1 MTLRAMP
8 TGEATA
14 GSGGACG
21 PGGAAG
27 PHGGGGTD
35 GTGLLVAV
43 EQNYSGQ
50 MSLIHR
56 MITGRA
62 PDLAVLKYDGRQI
75 SPREIAD
82 GVREG
87 LRRGRRKGVSDA

>member
-1 MTLRAMP
+1 MRVPQTATTPEPQIPMDDA
-8 TGEATA
+8 TGA
-14 GSGGACG
+14 GSVGAPGAGGM
-21 PGGAAG
+21 
-27 PHGGGGTD
+27 
-35 GTGLLVAV
+35 LVAV
-43 EQNYSGQ
+43 EQNYTGQ

-62 PDLAVLKYDGRQI
+62 PDFAVLKYDGRQI

-87 LRRGRRKGVSDA
+87 LHRSRKEGAPDA

>member
-1 MTLRAMP
+1 M
-8 TGEATA
+8 
-14 GSGGACG
+14 
-21 PGGAAG
+21 
-27 PHGGGGTD
+27 
-35 GTGLLVAV
+35 LVAV
-43 EQNYSGQ
+43 EQNYTGQ

-87 LRRGRRKGVSDA
+87 LHRSRKEGAPDA